1 MSDNNSDYYS
11 DSSDSD
17 NSQTETFLAKKK
29 PQILNPAKQYGNYI
43 EDDSDADADI
53 DDADNDADDADDDNE
68 VELDGIKKDGE
79 ISDDETDDDDAD
91 ADVDD
96 DEENDDIGVGGG
108 DDEDIEENDDDDD
121 DIEIDEEGEPLKK
134 NEKQTKAT
142 KPKKTAQ
149 LIIAD
154 DDDDEDEYEENY
166 LQKFENNINKNYITD
181 FHPECLNNNSDE
193 VLKLSNIIRDENN
206 IIIDPFHR
214 TLSYLTKYEKARILG
229 QRAKQIE
236 NGAKPFVKVPENI
249 IDSYLIAELELRE
262 KKIPFI
268 IKRPLPNGAFEY
280 WNIKDLEIIQF

>member
-1 MSDNNSDYYS
+1 MSDINSDYYS
-11 DSSDSD
+11 DSSESD

-29 PQILNPAKQYGNYI
+29 QPKILNAVKQFGNYI
-43 EDDSDADADI
+43 EDDSDADHDI
-53 DDADNDADDADDDNE
+53 DDSEPDDAQEEQNGGYDNE
-68 VELDGIKKDGE
+68 VELDEIKKDDE
-79 ISDDETDDDDAD
+79 ISDDETEDDAEDDDD
-91 ADVDD
+91 DD
-96 DEENDDIGVGGG
+96 DVGGG
-108 DDEDIEENDDDDD
+108 NDDDEDIEENDDDD

-134 NEKQTKAT
+134 NEKQSKSI

-193 VLKLSNIIRDENN
+193 ILKLSTIIRDENN
-206 IIIDPFHR
+206 TIIDPFHR

-249 IDSYLIAELELRE
+249 IDSYVIAELELRE